1 MMRNISDNGLL
12 FTSLWETFAP
22 VAYKATAN
30 EKYFTI
36 GFGHYGADVKQGQQI
51 TKSAAIEL
59 LKADMAKA
67 VKKAD
72 SLVSDKFTQSQFDA
86 ICDLCFNVGTGVI
99 EKDATLND
107 FDDAVRN
114 GDVINTRRIMAQF
127 INQAGKPLLGLRRRT
142 AGRLALFD
150 GKSALEAESIGRTV
164 K

>member
-1 MMRNISDNGLL
+1 MRNISDNGLL
-12 FTSLWETFAP
+12 FASLWEKFIP
-22 VAYKATAN
+22 VAYKATHS
-30 EKYFTI
+30 EKYYTI
-36 GFGHYGADVKQGQQI
+36 GWGHYGADVKQGQQI
-51 TKSAAIEL
+51 TKQAAIEL

-72 SLVSDKFTQSQFDA
+72 ELTSKSFSQSQFDS

-99 EKDATLND
+99 EKDSTLND

-114 GDVINTRRIMAQF
+114 GDVVNTRRIMAQS

-150 GKSALEAESIGRTV
+150 GKSALEAESIGRAV

>member
-1 MMRNISDNGLL
+1 MIQISENGLL

-22 VAYKATAN
+22 VAYKATPA

-36 GFGHYGADVKQGQQI
+36 GFGHYGPEVKQGRHI
-51 TKSAAIEL
+51 TERDAIEL
-59 LKADMAKA
+59 LKLDMSKA

-72 SLVSDKFTQSQFDA
+72 ALVSQSFNQSQFDA

-99 EKDATLND
+99 EKDSTLND

-150 GKSALEAESIGRTV
+150 GKTAIEVEKIGRSV

>member
-1 MMRNISDNGLL
+1 MRTISENGLL
-12 FTSLWETFAP
+12 FTSLWEKFIP
-22 VAYKATAN
+22 VAYKATHS
-30 EKYFTI
+30 EKYYTI
-36 GFGHYGADVKQGQQI
+36 GWGHYGPDVKQGQQI
-51 TKSAAIEL
+51 TKQAAIEL
-59 LKADMAKA
+59 LKSDMSKA

-72 SLVSDKFTQSQFDA
+72 ELASKSFSQSQFDA

-99 EKDATLND
+99 EKDSTLND

-114 GDVINTRRIMAQF
+114 GDIVNTRRIMAQF

-150 GKSALEAESIGRTV
+150 GKSALEAESIGRAV

>member
-1 MMRNISDNGLL
+1 MRTISENGLL
-12 FTSLWETFAP
+12 FTSLWEKFIP
-22 VAYKATAN
+22 VAYKATHS
-30 EKYFTI
+30 EKYYTI
-36 GFGHYGADVKQGQQI
+36 GWGHYGADVKQGQQI
-51 TKSAAIEL
+51 TKQAAIEL
-59 LKADMAKA
+59 LKSDMAKA

-72 SLVSDKFTQSQFDA
+72 ELTSKSFSQSQFDA

-114 GDVINTRRIMAQF
+114 GDAINTRRIMAQF

-150 GKSALEAESIGRTV
+150 GKSAFEAESIGRSV

>member
-1 MMRNISDNGLL
+1 MRTISENGLL
-12 FTSLWETFAP
+12 FTSLWEKFIP
-22 VAYKATAN
+22 VAYKATHS
-30 EKYFTI
+30 EKYYTI
-36 GFGHYGADVKQGQQI
+36 GWGHYGADVKQGQQI
-51 TKSAAIEL
+51 TKQAAIEL
-59 LKADMAKA
+59 LKSDMAKA

-72 SLVSDKFTQSQFDA
+72 ELTSKSFSQSQFDA

-114 GDVINTRRIMAQF
+114 GDIVNTRRIMAQF

-150 GKSALEAESIGRTV
+150 GKSAYDAESIGRSI

>member
-1 MMRNISDNGLL
+1 MRQISDNGLL

-22 VAYKATAN
+22 VAYKATHS
-30 EKYFTI
+30 EKYYTI
-36 GFGHYGADVKQGQQI
+36 GWGHYGPDVKQGQKI
-51 TKSAAIEL
+51 TKQAAIEM
-59 LKADMAKA
+59 LKLDMSKA

-72 SLVSDKFTQSQFDA
+72 ELTSKSFSQSQFDA

-127 INQAGKPLLGLRRRT
+127 INQNGRPLLGLRRRT

-150 GKSALEAESIGRTV
+150 GKSALEAESIGRAV

>member
-1 MMRNISDNGLL
+1 MRTISENGLL
-12 FTSLWETFAP
+12 FTSLWEKFIP
-22 VAYKATAN
+22 VAYKATHS
-30 EKYFTI
+30 EKYYTI
-36 GFGHYGADVKQGQQI
+36 GWGHYGPDVKQGQKI
-51 TKSAAIEL
+51 TKQAAIDL
-59 LKADMAKA
+59 LKLDMSKA

-72 SLVSDKFTQSQFDA
+72 SLVSQSFNQSQFDA

-127 INQAGKPLLGLRRRT
+127 INQNGRPLLGLRRRT

-150 GKSALEAESIGRTV
+150 GKSALEAESIGRAV

>member
-1 MMRNISDNGLL
+1 MRQISDNGLL
-12 FTSLWETFAP
+12 FTSLWEMFSP
-22 VAYKATAN
+22 IAYKATAN

-36 GFGHYGADVKQGQQI
+36 GFGHYGPDVKQGQQI
-51 TKSAAIEL
+51 TKQAATEL
-59 LKADMAKA
+59 LKIDMSKA

-72 SLVSDKFTQSQFDA
+72 ELVNKSFSQSQFDA

-99 EKDATLND
+99 EKDSALND

-114 GDVINTRRIMAQF
+114 GDIINTRRIMAQF
-127 INQAGKPLLGLRRRT
+127 INQNGKPLLGLRRRT

-150 GKSALEAESIGRTV
+150 GKSAYEAESIGRAV

>member
-1 MMRNISDNGLL
+1 MRQISDNGLL

-36 GFGHYGADVKQGQQI
+36 GYGHYGLDVKQGQQI
-51 TKSAAIEL
+51 TKQAAIGM
-59 LKADMAKA
+59 LKLDMSKA

-72 SLVSDKFTQSQFDA
+72 ELVSQSFSQSQFDA

-99 EKDATLND
+99 EKDLTLND

-114 GDVINTRRIMAQF
+114 GDVVNTRRIMSQF
-127 INQAGKPLLGLRRRT
+127 INQNGKPLLGLRRRT

-150 GKSALEAESIGRTV
+150 GKSAFEAEKIGRAV

>member
-1 MMRNISDNGLL
+1 MRQISDNGLL

-22 VAYKATAN
+22 VAYKATHS
-30 EKYFTI
+30 EKYYTI
-36 GFGHYGADVKQGQQI
+36 GWGHYGADVKQGQQI
-51 TKSAAIEL
+51 TKQAAIEL

-72 SLVSDKFTQSQFDA
+72 ELTSKSFSQSQFDA

-127 INQAGKPLLGLRRRT
+127 INQNGKPLLGLRRRT

-150 GKSALEAESIGRTV
+150 GKSALEAESIGRDV

>member
-1 MMRNISDNGLL
+1 MMRQISDNGLL
-12 FTSLWETFAP
+12 FTSLWEIFAP
-22 VAYKATAN
+22 VAYKATPA

-36 GFGHYGADVKQGQQI
+36 GFGHYGTDVKQGQQI
-51 TKSAAIEL
+51 TKQAAIEL
-59 LKADMAKA
+59 LKSDMAKA

-72 SLVSDKFTQSQFDA
+72 ELASKSFSQSQFDA

-99 EKDATLND
+99 EKDSTLND

-114 GDVINTRRIMAQF
+114 GDVVNTRRIMAQF
-127 INQAGKPLLGLRRRT
+127 INQDGKPLLGLRRRT

-150 GKSALEAESIGRTV
+150 GKSAIEAESIGRAV

>member
-1 MMRNISDNGLL
+1 MRQISDNGLL
-12 FTSLWETFAP
+12 FTSLWEMFAP
-22 VAYKATAN
+22 VAYKATPA

-36 GFGHYGADVKQGQQI
+36 GFGHYGTDVKQGQQI
-51 TKSAAIEL
+51 TKQAAIEL
-59 LKADMAKA
+59 LKSDMAKA

-72 SLVSDKFTQSQFDA
+72 ELVNKSFSQSQFDA

-99 EKDATLND
+99 EKDSTLND

-114 GDVINTRRIMAQF
+114 GDIVNTRRIMAQF

-150 GKSALEAESIGRTV
+150 GKSAFEAESIGRSI

>member
-1 MMRNISDNGLL
+1 MRTISENGLL
-12 FTSLWETFAP
+12 FTSLWEKFIP
-22 VAYKATAN
+22 VAYKATHS
-30 EKYFTI
+30 EKYYTI
-36 GFGHYGADVKQGQQI
+36 GWGHYGPDVKRGQKI
-51 TKSAAIEL
+51 TKQAAIEL
-59 LKADMAKA
+59 LKLDMSKA

-72 SLVSDKFTQSQFDA
+72 VLVSKSFNQSQFDA

-127 INQAGKPLLGLRRRT
+127 INQNGKPLLGLRRRT
-142 AGRLALFD
+142 SGRLALFD
-150 GKSALEAESIGRTV
+150 GKSAIEAENIGRAV

>member
-1 MMRNISDNGLL
+1 MMRQISDNGLL
-12 FTSLWETFAP
+12 FTSLWEKFSP
-22 VAYKATAN
+22 LAYKATPA

-36 GFGHYGADVKQGQQI
+36 GFGHYGPDVKRGQQI
-51 TKSAAIEL
+51 TKQDAIEL
-59 LKADMAKA
+59 LKLDMSKA

-72 SLVSDKFTQSQFDA
+72 TLVSVSFNQSQFDA

-127 INQAGKPLLGLRRRT
+127 INQNGRPLLGLRRRT

-150 GKSALEAESIGRTV
+150 GKAALEAESIGRAV
-164 K
+164 R

>member
-1 MMRNISDNGLL
+1 MRQISDNGLL

-22 VAYKATAN
+22 VAYKATPS

-36 GFGHYGADVKQGQQI
+36 GFGHYGADVKQGQTI
-51 TKSAAIEL
+51 TKEAAIEL
-59 LKADMAKA
+59 LKSDMAKA

-86 ICDLCFNVGTGVI
+86 ICDLCFNVGTGII

-114 GDVINTRRIMAQF
+114 GDIVNTRRIMSQF

-150 GKSALEAESIGRTV
+150 GKSAIEAESIGRSV

>member
-1 MMRNISDNGLL
+1 MRQISENGLL
-12 FTSLWETFAP
+12 FTSLWETFKP
-22 VAYKATAN
+22 VAYKATLA

-51 TKSAAIEL
+51 TKQAAIEL
-59 LKADMAKA
+59 LKLDMSKA

-72 SLVSDKFTQSQFDA
+72 ALVSQSFNQSQFDA

-114 GDVINTRRIMAQF
+114 GDVVNTRRIMAQF

-150 GKSALEAESIGRTV
+150 GKTAIEAEKIGRSV